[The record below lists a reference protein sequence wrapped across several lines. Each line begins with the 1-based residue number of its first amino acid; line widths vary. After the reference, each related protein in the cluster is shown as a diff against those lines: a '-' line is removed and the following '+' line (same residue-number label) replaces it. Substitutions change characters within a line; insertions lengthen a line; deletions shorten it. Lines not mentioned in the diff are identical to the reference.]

1 MTSVKIRI
9 VSRSSKRFVMFT
21 GIVEEVGKVIS
32 TGNDKL
38 AISAGKVVSGLKLGD
53 SVAVNG
59 VCLTVTALTAE
70 SFSVDVMPETSERS
84 NIELLKVGDRVN
96 IESALALGG
105 PMGGHLVQGHI
116 DTTGKIA
123 SMKWQGKAMIVGV
136 EAPPSLMR
144 YIVEKGFI
152 SVDGISL
159 TVVEKDNTTFR
170 VSIVDFTRQNT
181 TLGDRKV
188 GDVVN
193 LEADII
199 AKYVEQFTKPQ
210 DKGVTN
216 DFLAEHGFLVN

>member
-1 MTSVKIRI
+1 
-9 VSRSSKRFVMFT
+9 MFT

-38 AISAGKVVSGLKLGD
+38 TISAVKVVPGLKLGD

-59 VCLTVTALTAE
+59 VCLTVTALTTE

-84 NIELLKVGDRVN
+84 NIELLKTGDRVN
-96 IESALALGG
+96 VEPALPLGG

-123 SMKWQGKAMIVGV
+123 SMKWQGKAMIIGV

-159 TVVEKDNTTFR
+159 TVVGKDNTGFR
-170 VSIVDFTRQNT
+170 ISMVDFTRQNT

-210 DKGVTN
+210 EKGVTT
-216 DFLAEHGFLVN
+216 DFLAEHGFLVS

>member
-1 MTSVKIRI
+1 
-9 VSRSSKRFVMFT
+9 MFT

-59 VCLTVTALTAE
+59 VCLTVTALTTE

-96 IESALALGG
+96 VELALALGG

-210 DKGVTN
+210 DKGVTT

>member
-1 MTSVKIRI
+1 
-9 VSRSSKRFVMFT
+9 MFT
-21 GIVEEVGKVIS
+21 GIIEEVGKVVS
-32 TGNDKL
+32 AGEGKL
-38 AISAGKVVSGLKLGD
+38 TITAGKVVPGLKLGD

-59 VCLTVTALTAE
+59 VCLTVTALTTQ

-84 NIELLKVGDRVN
+84 NIELLKKGDRVN
-96 IESALALGG
+96 VEPALALGG

-116 DTTGKIA
+116 DMTGKIA
-123 SMKWQGKAMIVGV
+123 SMKWQGKAIIVGI

-159 TVVEKDNTTFR
+159 TVVGKDNTAFR

-181 TLGDRKV
+181 TLGDKKV

-210 DKGVTN
+210 EKGVTT
-216 DFLAEHGFLVN
+216 DFLAEHGFLVS

>member
-1 MTSVKIRI
+1 
-9 VSRSSKRFVMFT
+9 MFT

-59 VCLTVTALTAE
+59 VCLTVTALTTE

-96 IESALALGG
+96 VESALALGG

-210 DKGVTN
+210 DKGVTT

>member
-1 MTSVKIRI
+1 
-9 VSRSSKRFVMFT
+9 MFT
-21 GIVEEVGKVIS
+21 GIVEEVGKVVS
-32 TGNDKL
+32 AGEGKL
-38 AISAGKVVSGLKLGD
+38 VISAGKVVPGLKLGD

-59 VCLTVTALTAE
+59 VCLTVTAMTAE

-84 NIELLKVGDRVN
+84 NIELLKVSDKVN
-96 IESALALGG
+96 VESALALGG

-123 SMKWQGKAMIVGV
+123 SMKWQGKAMIIGID
-136 EAPPSLMR
+136 APPSVMR

-159 TVVEKDNTTFR
+159 TVVERDNTTFK
-170 VSIVDFTRQNT
+170 VSVVGFTRQNT

-193 LEADII
+193 LEVDII

-210 DKGVTN
+210 DKGITP
-216 DFLAEHGFLVN
+216 DFLAEHGFLVS

>member
-1 MTSVKIRI
+1 
-9 VSRSSKRFVMFT
+9 MFT

-32 TGNDKL
+32 AGEGKL
-38 AISAGKVVSGLKLGD
+38 VISAGKVVPGLKLGD

-59 VCLTVTALTAE
+59 VCLTVTAMTAE

-84 NIELLKVGDRVN
+84 NIELLKVNDKVN
-96 IESALALGG
+96 VEPALALGG

-116 DTTGKIA
+116 DTTGKVA
-123 SMKWQGKAMIVGV
+123 SMKWQGKAMIVGI
-136 EAPPSLMR
+136 EAPPSVMH

-159 TVVEKDNTTFR
+159 TVVERDNTTFK
-170 VSIVDFTRQNT
+170 VSVVGFTRQNT

-193 LEADII
+193 LEVDII

-210 DKGVTN
+210 GKGITP
-216 DFLAEHGFLVN
+216 DFLAEHGFLVS

>member
-1 MTSVKIRI
+1 
-9 VSRSSKRFVMFT
+9 MFT

-32 TGNDKL
+32 AGSGKL
-38 AISAGKVVSGLKLGD
+38 SVSAGKVVPGLKLGD

-59 VCLTVTALTAE
+59 VCLTVTALTTD

-96 IESALALGG
+96 VEPAVALGG

-116 DTTGKIA
+116 DSTGKIA
-123 SMKWQGKAMIVGV
+123 SAGRQGQAILIRV
-136 EAPPSLMR
+136 EAPPAVMR

-159 TVVEKDNTTFR
+159 TVTDRNDTSFS

-181 TLGDRKV
+181 TLADRKA
-188 GDVVN
+188 GDTVN
-193 LEADII
+193 LEVDII
-199 AKYVEQFTKPQ
+199 AKYVERFTQSPG
-210 DKGVTN
+210 KGITAG
-216 DFLAEHGFLVN
+216 FLEEHGFLVG

>member
-1 MTSVKIRI
+1 
-9 VSRSSKRFVMFT
+9 MFT
-21 GIVEEVGKVIS
+21 GIVEEVGKVVS
-32 TGNDKL
+32 TGNAKL
-38 AISAGKVVSGLKLGD
+38 IISAGKVVPGLNPGD

-84 NIELLKVGDRVN
+84 NIELLRVGDRVN
-96 IESALALGG
+96 VEPALALGG

-123 SMKWQGKAMIVGV
+123 SMKWQGKAMIVGI
-136 EAPPSLMR
+136 EAPPSVMR

-159 TVVEKDNTTFR
+159 TVVERDNTSFR
-170 VSIVDFTRQNT
+170 VSVVDFTRQNT

-188 GDVVN
+188 GDIVN

-210 DKGVTN
+210 DRGITP
-216 DFLAEHGFLVN
+216 DFLAEHGF

>member
-1 MTSVKIRI
+1 
-9 VSRSSKRFVMFT
+9 MFT

-32 TGNDKL
+32 AGEGKL
-38 AISAGKVVSGLKLGD
+38 VISAGKVVPGLKLGD
-53 SVAVNG
+53 SVSVNG

-84 NIELLKVGDRVN
+84 NIELLKVNDKVN
-96 IESALALGG
+96 VEPALALGG

-123 SMKWQGKAMIVGV
+123 SMKWQGKAMIVGI
-136 EAPPSLMR
+136 EAPPLVMR
-144 YIVEKGFI
+144 YVVEKGFI

-159 TVVEKDNTTFR
+159 TVVERDNTTFK
-170 VSIVDFTRQNT
+170 VSIVGFTRQNT

-193 LEADII
+193 LEVDII

-210 DKGVTN
+210 DKGITP
-216 DFLAEHGFLVN
+216 DFLAEHGFLVS

>member
-1 MTSVKIRI
+1 
-9 VSRSSKRFVMFT
+9 MFT
-21 GIVEEVGKVIS
+21 GIIEEVGKVIS

-38 AISAGKVVSGLKLGD
+38 TISAGKVVPGLKLGD

-59 VCLTVTALTAE
+59 VCLTVTVLTTE
-70 SFSVDVMPETSERS
+70 SFSVDVMPETSQRS
-84 NIELLKVGDRVN
+84 NIELLKTGDRVN
-96 IESALALGG
+96 VEPALALGG

-123 SMKWQGKAMIVGV
+123 SMKWQGKAMIIGV
-136 EAPPSLMR
+136 EAPTSIMR

-159 TVVEKDNTTFR
+159 TVVEKDNTAFR
-170 VSIVDFTRQNT
+170 VSIVDFTRQST
-181 TLGDRKV
+181 TLGNRKV
-188 GDVVN
+188 GDTVN

-199 AKYVEQFTKPQ
+199 AKYVEQFTKSQ
-210 DKGVTN
+210 DKGVTT